1 MQGSEYLRKDELE
14 GAMSVDKLYVGS
26 DRMWKEPYSMID
38 RYLQEVQK
46 ESILIVI
53 DGMCAG
59 GKTTLGKLLQERYGG
74 NLFHMDDFFLQ
85 SHQRTQARLA
95 EPGGNVD
102 YERFREEIVEHLADE
117 QGLCYG
123 VYDCRKQ
130 QITETRQVP
139 WQRITIV
146 EGCYSAHPYFEQVP
160 DLQFFLEVDAD
171 EQIRRIRERN
181 GERMLERFQ
190 KEWIPMENK
199 YFEAF
204 QIREKSICVR
214 TDL

>member
-1 MQGSEYLRKDELE
+1 MQEKQCLRYDNVVAGEALMAIVTENYCIYESVFSTVEQYLRN
-14 GAMSVDKLYVGS
+14 
-26 DRMWKEPYSMID
+26 
-38 RYLQEVQK
+38 VQK
-46 ESILIVI
+46 KNIIILI
-53 DGMCAG
+53 DGMCAA
-59 GKTTLGKLLQERYGG
+59 GKSTLAKQLQERYGG

-85 SHQRTQARLA
+85 PHQRTQARLA
-95 EPGGNVD
+95 ELGGNVD
-102 YERFREEIVEHLADE
+102 YERFREEIVEHLTDE

-130 QITETRQVP
+130 QITEKRQVP

-160 DLQFFLEVDAD
+160 DLQFFLEVDAE
-171 EQIRRIRERN
+171 EQVRRIRVRN

-190 KEWIPMENK
+190 KEWLPMENK